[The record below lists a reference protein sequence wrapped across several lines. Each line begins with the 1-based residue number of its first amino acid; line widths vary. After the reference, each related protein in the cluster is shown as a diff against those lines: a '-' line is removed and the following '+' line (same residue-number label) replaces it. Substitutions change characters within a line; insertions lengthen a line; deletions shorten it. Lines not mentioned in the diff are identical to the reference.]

1 MNPSFYFLKIKEKN
15 MKLKNS
21 ASFAVILIAMIL
33 LSACATGT
41 TPTQAP
47 QPTNIPAVEQPTSS
61 PPTQAPQPTAI
72 PPTAEPTAPPA
83 ASEPCLIVG
92 ALYGGPMNDAGYNQ
106 AMHESMVEMNKN
118 IACVKL
124 IEAENVPD
132 EAGAKTTMEN
142 MIQQGA
148 KLIFATAFNHQNP
161 AFELA
166 ATHKDVI
173 FEHAGGWMMSD
184 NFANYYG
191 APPNSWYAMGVA
203 AGLMTESNKLGFV
216 AAFPMG
222 WTTTFINAFTLG
234 AQSVNPDVQTNV
246 AYTFN
251 WGDRA
256 KEADATNSLIN
267 QGADVITMHVDSPST
282 VISTAE
288 SRGIYSIGFQDLAA
302 QQFAPDYWIT
312 GTGFTL
318 GDKVTW
324 LTQSVID
331 KTWEPIFLRCGV
343 TDGCITVAPFGPEV
357 PKEVQ
362 DKVLQAVADTD
373 GGKIVVFKGPIKDQ
387 SGAVKVA
394 EGETLTDDTLSAL
407 DWFVEG
413 VVGSPK

>member
-1 MNPSFYFLKIKEKN
+1 M
-15 MKLKNS
+15 
-21 ASFAVILIAMIL
+21 L
-33 LSACATGT
+33 LVTGCGATA
-41 TPTQAP
+41 TPTKP
-47 QPTNIPAVEQPTSS
+47 PA
-61 PPTQAPQPTAI
+61 
-72 PPTAEPTAPPA
+72 PPTAAPTAVPTAAPTAVPTKPPA
-83 ASEPCLIVG
+83 PPTAVPTAAPTVAKAPCLIVG
-92 ALYGGPMNDAGYNQ
+92 ALYGGPKNDAGYNQ
-106 AMHESMVEMNKN
+106 AMAESMAAMAKA

-132 EAGAKTTMEN
+132 EAGAKTTMTN

-166 ATHKDVI
+166 KTNKDVI

-191 APPNSWYAMGVA
+191 APPNGWYAMGVA
-203 AGLMTESNKLGFV
+203 AGLMTKSNKLGFV

-234 AQSVNPDVQTNV
+234 ARSVNPKAQTIV

-256 KEADATNSLIN
+256 KEADTTNSLIN
-267 QGADVITMHVDSPST
+267 QGVDLITMHVDSPST
-282 VISTAE
+282 VIGTAE
-288 SRGIYSIGFQDLAA
+288 SRGMFSIGFQNLAA
-302 QQFAPDYWIT
+302 QQFAPQNWVT

-318 GDKVTW
+318 GGKVIF

-331 KTWEPIFLRCGV
+331 KTWKPIFLRCGV
-343 TDGCITVAPFGPEV
+343 KDGCMAVAPFGAKV
-357 PKEVQ
+357 PKDVQ
-362 DKVLQAVADTD
+362 DKVTQAMKDADD
-373 GGKIVVFKGPIKDQ
+373 GKIVVFKGPIKDQ
-387 SGAVKVA
+387 TGAVKVA
-394 EGETLTDDTLSAL
+394 EGKTLTDDQLGSL

-413 VVGSPK
+413 VTGSPK

>member
-1 MNPSFYFLKIKEKN
+1 MKHKIYSSITIT
-15 MKLKNS
+15 LL
-21 ASFAVILIAMIL
+21 ALIL
-33 LSACATGT
+33 LTACAAPA

-47 QPTNIPAVEQPTSS
+47 EPTSV
-61 PPTQAPQPTAI
+61 PPTEAPTP
-72 PPTAEPTAPPA
+72 PPA
-83 ASEPCLIVG
+83 ASGPCLIVG

-106 AMHESMVEMNKN
+106 AMHESMVEMTKN
-118 IACVKL
+118 ISCVKL

-166 ATHKDVI
+166 ETHKDVI

-184 NFANYYG
+184 NFANFFG
-191 APPNSWYAMGVA
+191 APPNSWYAMGIA
-203 AGLMTESNKLGFV
+203 AGSMTQSNKLGFV
-216 AAFPMG
+216 AAFPLG
-222 WTTTFINAFTLG
+222 WTTTFINAYTLG
-234 AQSVNPDVQTNV
+234 AKSVNPKVQTIV

-267 QGADVITMHVDSPST
+267 QGVDVITMHVDSPST

-288 SRGIYSIGFQDLAA
+288 SRGVYSIGFQDLAA
-302 QQFAPDYWIT
+302 QQFAPEFWVT
-312 GTGFTL
+312 GTGYTL
-318 GDKVTW
+318 GGTVTW
-324 LTQSVID
+324 LTQNVID
-331 KTWEPIFLRCGV
+331 KSWTPIFLRCGV
-343 TDGCITVAPFGPEV
+343 KDGCITIAPFGSIV

-362 DKVLQAVADTD
+362 DKVLQAIKDADD
-373 GGKIVVFKGPIKDQ
+373 GQIVVFKGPIKDQ
-387 SGAVKVA
+387 TGAVKVA
-394 EGETLTDDTLSAL
+394 VGETLTDDMLSSL